1 MTAQVQYTN
10 ECKHTTLQHSGVL
23 MFAFLYELSFVSH
36 QIQTTH
42 HHYLKGAQELWIEH
56 GPLVWTYV
64 RASSDV
70 RLLITWATTRAPSI
84 RSWGS
89 AKIHRCGRTPV
100 RLMTSGSRWVATD
113 CKGVAATGA
122 RVLTRCTMLRGLWLH
137 ARGGLH
143 PDHQHTSAT
152 AWSLHVSV

>member
-1 MTAQVQYTN
+1 
-10 ECKHTTLQHSGVL
+10 

-70 RLLITWATTRAPSI
+70 RLLTHLGHHSSAFDQELRIGQDPPVWTHACASYDVWLQMSRHGLQ
-84 RSWGS
+84 RSGCHGS
-89 AKIHRCGRTPV
+89 
-100 RLMTSGSRWVATD
+100 
-113 CKGVAATGA
+113 
-122 RVLTRCTMLRGLWLH
+122 
-137 ARGGLH
+137 
-143 PDHQHTSAT
+143 
-152 AWSLHVSV
+152 